1 MKILR
6 SFVFAFNGLR
16 ICFNSETNFKIHTLF
31 AVVAI
36 LLGIA
41 FKITAAEWL
50 AVIFSIAF
58 VVAMEMVNTAI
69 EKLCDVVHPAFDS
82 GITKVKDI
90 AAGAVL
96 LAAIGSVVTGGI
108 IFLPKI
114 IILIQSFYK

>member
-69 EKLCDVVHPAFDS
+69 EKLCDVVQPDFHS
-82 GITKVKDI
+82 GIKKVKDI

-96 LAAIGSVVTGGI
+96 LAAIGSVVTDGI